1 MIFRF
6 QGMAIIHTAKRH
18 IRDELIKKMRLEAL
32 EKKKNTN
39 IKATLNSREE
49 AQVY

>member
-1 MIFRF
+1 
-6 QGMAIIHTAKRH
+6 MAIIHTAKRH

-39 IKATLNSREE
+39 IKAILNSREE
-49 AQVY
+49 AQVC